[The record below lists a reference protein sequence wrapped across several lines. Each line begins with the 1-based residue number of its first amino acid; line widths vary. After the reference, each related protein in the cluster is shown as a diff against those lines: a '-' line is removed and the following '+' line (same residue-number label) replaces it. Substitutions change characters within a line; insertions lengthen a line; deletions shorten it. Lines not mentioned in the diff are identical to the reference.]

1 MKASEAPAVSCLK
14 LRVLRGIEDYEFRN
28 ITGIAIDAVSGWWCQ
43 SHPEGEPTFFR
54 GTYPL
59 KRFLLI
65 FNALIFDSRVVPGMP
80 SLAAAPEGPCTLPPH
95 SRRAASIMAFS

>member
-14 LRVLRGIEDYEFRN
+14 LRVLRGIDDYDFRN
-28 ITGIAIDAVSGWWCQ
+28 ITSIAIDAVSGWWRQ
-43 SHPEGEPTFFR
+43 SHPEGEPTIFR

-80 SLAAAPEGPCTLPPH
+80 NLAAAPDGPCTLPPH